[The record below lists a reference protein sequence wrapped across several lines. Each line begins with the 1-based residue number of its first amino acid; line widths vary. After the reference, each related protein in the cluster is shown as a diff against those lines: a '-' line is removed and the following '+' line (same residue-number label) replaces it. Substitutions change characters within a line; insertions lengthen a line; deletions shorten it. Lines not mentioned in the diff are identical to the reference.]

1 MQELI
6 RRLRYLLNRRRF
18 DQELVNDMEFHRE
31 MAAREGGL
39 PFGNTLRLREE
50 ARDAWGW
57 TWLEHL
63 GQDLRYA
70 ARQLRHSPGFT
81 LAAVLML
88 AIGIGVNVAAFS
100 FFNLMVLRPL
110 PVRDPNTLLRFKR
123 RAPQSYASQMP
134 YPEMAFFRDYSKT
147 LSAVLAL
154 TDAKLA
160 IDGENKPLNASFVT
174 PNYFSEL
181 AANAAIG
188 RMMDSVL
195 DGAADAAPVVVLSD
209 GFWRRHFGA
218 SPLTVGKAIR
228 LNDKSVLVIGVASA
242 KFSGLSMDQPDLWL
256 PIAQQP
262 YFVTGSHLLTEF
274 SVDARGVTMF
284 GRLQPGLAP
293 AAAENELRSLAAV
306 LRKQHPADIWE
317 NERLASSPGGY
328 AKNLGG
334 GRHGTGTE
342 APDEAYP
349 LIALVGTLG
358 LLILAVACGNLGSL
372 LLARGVARERE
383 ITIRTAVGAGRGR
396 LIRQLFT
403 ESLLLAWLGSAAGL
417 ALGYVVLRSLM
428 VVTKTPAWL
437 DPAPDW
443 RVLIFCACI
452 GFAAAILFG
461 FTPAL
466 QVARER
472 HRTTGMRQVLIGA
485 QVAAS
490 CVLVIVAALLVRA
503 LEHATSANPG
513 FAYQQIVSIDP
524 GLAVHGYSASSARAY
539 FDKLRSRLLNLPGI
553 EAVSMTSTPPLGN
566 KKVVTGANV
575 AGRSLDVHMY
585 GIDPQFFGAMQIQLL
600 RGRNLTRSDTRA
612 IVISDSFARLW
623 PTGDALGRPF
633 QMGDVTYTVIGIAG
647 SARLVALQDP
657 DAVEAYYLAG
667 DADLPS
673 MVMLIKT
680 VGPPEGLV
688 QFVQSLAKPIDP
700 KIFPE
705 VQLMKSSFH
714 RKMEGAEYAAL
725 SAGVLGAVALL
736 LACLGVVGL
745 VSYSVSQRTK
755 EIGIRMAL
763 GATRAHVLSIVV
775 RQLTRPILAGSVLG
789 VAAAAALSQL
799 LRRNLYGISNTD
811 PIAYLAA
818 VGVFAV
824 TVGVAALLPARRAL
838 RVEPLHS
845 LRHQ

>member
-1 MQELI
+1 
-6 RRLRYLLNRRRF
+6 
-18 DQELVNDMEFHRE
+18 
-31 MAAREGGL
+31 
-39 PFGNTLRLREE
+39 
-50 ARDAWGW
+50 
-57 TWLEHL
+57 
-63 GQDLRYA
+63 
-70 ARQLRHSPGFT
+70 
-81 LAAVLML
+81 
-88 AIGIGVNVAAFS
+88 
-100 FFNLMVLRPL
+100 
-110 PVRDPNTLLRFKR
+110 
-123 RAPQSYASQMP
+123 
-134 YPEMAFFRDYSKT
+134 
-147 LSAVLAL
+147 
-154 TDAKLA
+154 
-160 IDGENKPLNASFVT
+160 
-174 PNYFSEL
+174 
-181 AANAAIG
+181 
-188 RMMDSVL
+188 
-195 DGAADAAPVVVLSD
+195 
-209 GFWRRHFGA
+209 
-218 SPLTVGKAIR
+218 
-228 LNDKSVLVIGVASA
+228 
-242 KFSGLSMDQPDLWL
+242 
-256 PIAQQP
+256 
-262 YFVTGSHLLTEF
+262 
-274 SVDARGVTMF
+274 
-284 GRLQPGLAP
+284 
-293 AAAENELRSLAAV
+293 
-306 LRKQHPADIWE
+306 
-317 NERLASSPGGY
+317 
-328 AKNLGG
+328 
-334 GRHGTGTE
+334 
-342 APDEAYP
+342 
-349 LIALVGTLG
+349 
-358 LLILAVACGNLGSL
+358 
-372 LLARGVARERE
+372 VARERE

-403 ESLLLAWLGSAAGL
+403 ESLLLALLGSAAGL
-417 ALGYVVLRSLM
+417 ALGYVVSRSLM
-428 VVTKTPAWL
+428 VLTKTPVWL

-443 RVLIFCACI
+443 RVLIFCVCI

-472 HRTTGMRQVLIGA
+472 HRTTRMRQILIGA

-524 GLAVHGYSASSARAY
+524 GLAVHGYSASSARDY
-539 FDKLRSRLLNLPGI
+539 LDKLRSRLLNLPGI
-553 EAVSMTSTPPLGN
+553 DAVSMTSTPPLGN
-566 KKVVTGANV
+566 KKVVTGADI

-585 GIDPQFFGAMQIQLL
+585 GIDPQFFSAMQIPLL

-680 VGPPEGLV
+680 VGSPEGLV
-688 QFVQSLAKPIDP
+688 RFVQALAKPIDP

-714 RKMEGAEYAAL
+714 RKMESAEYAAL

-775 RQLTRPILAGSVLG
+775 RQLTRPILVGSVLG

-799 LRRNLYGISNTD
+799 LRRNLYGVSNID

-818 VGVFAV
+818 IGVFAV
-824 TVGVAALLPARRAL
+824 TVALAALLPARRAL